1 MTMKPK
7 FICSAMASTA
17 LMAAAPVMAQDS
29 DVDLTT
35 GQGLLSGW
43 AGEASLS
50 GSQTTGNTDT
60 TDVGL
65 AVNLAKEAGPWRH
78 NVRGSADFGRANG
91 ENNKERY
98 TLGYQIDRDIT
109 DRLYVYGNADWFSD
123 NFGSF
128 ENGYFVGTGLGYK
141 LVEPAPWGWD
151 VEGGV
156 GYRSQR
162 PSESVVE
169 VLDAAGVQISPG
181 ITQAEFD
188 LLDADGAFDRQNEV
202 GLRGA
207 SNITFDVNDNVSF
220 YNNSE
225 VIWSASDTYLWN
237 EFGLTAQL
245 TENLAA
251 RGSIRLDHHTDV
263 LPGIENT
270 DSITR
275 FGIVYQIK

>member
-1 MTMKPK
+1 MTLKTK
-7 FICSAMASTA
+7 ILCAAVSSAA
-17 LMAAAPVMAQDS
+17 LMAASPVWAQD
-29 DVDLTT
+29 T
-35 GQGLLSGW
+35 GGLLSGW
-43 AGEASLS
+43 TGEAALT

-65 AVNLAKEAGPWRH
+65 AVNLQKESEKWRH
-78 NVRGSADFGRANG
+78 TFRGSADFGRANG
-91 ENNKERY
+91 VNNKERY
-98 TLGYQIDRDIT
+98 TLGYQLDRDIT
-109 DRLYVYGNADWFSD
+109 DRLYAYGNADWYSD
-123 NFGSF
+123 DFGSF
-128 ENGYFVGTGLGYK
+128 DNGYFVGAGLGYK
-141 LVEPAPWGWD
+141 LVQPAPWGWD

-156 GYRSQR
+156 GYRSQQ
-162 PSESVVE
+162 PA
-169 VLDAAGVQISPG
+169 LPDLTDDF
-181 ITQAEFD
+181 TQADFD
-188 LLDADGAFDRQNEV
+188 LLDADGDFDRQNEV

-207 SNITFDVNDNVSF
+207 SKITLDVNENVSF

-225 VIWSASDTYLWN
+225 VIWSTSDTYLWN

-263 LPGIENT
+263 LPGVENT